1 MSMESDLHTLLKTV
15 CPRTFPDV
23 APSGTAAPFIA
34 WQGLGGE
41 SLRFVDNTAP
51 DKRNT
56 YMQVSAYS
64 TTRAEALA
72 LIRAAEAALCA
83 SPAFVCKP
91 RGEPISTYEEDTKLY
106 GAIQRHSIWAAR

>member
-1 MSMESDLHTLLKTV
+1 MTMESDLVTLLKTV
-15 CPRTFPDV
+15 CPRVYPDV
-23 APSGTAAPFIA
+23 APAGTVAPFMA

-56 YMQVSAYS
+56 YMQVSVYS

-72 LIRAAEAALCA
+72 LIRAAETALCA
-83 SPAFVCKP
+83 SAALIVKP
-91 RGEPISTYEEDTKLY
+91 QGEPLATYEDDTKLY
-106 GAIQRHSIWAAR
+106 GEMQRFSIWATR

>member
-1 MSMESDLHTLLKTV
+1 MMEADLNTLLKAI
-15 CPRTFPDV
+15 CPRVFPDI

-91 RGEPISTYEEDTKLY
+91 QGEPISTYEEDTKLY
-106 GAIQRHSIWAAR
+106 GCVQRFEIVSTR

>member
-1 MSMESDLHTLLKTV
+1 MSMESDLSALLKTV
-15 CPRTFPDV
+15 CPRTFPDF
-23 APSGTAAPFIA
+23 AELGTPAPFMT

-41 SLRFVDNTAP
+41 SLRFLDNAAP

-56 YMQVSAYS
+56 YMQVSVYS
-64 TTRAEALA
+64 TTRTEALA

-91 RGEPISTYEEDTKLY
+91 QGEPFCTYEEDTKLY

>member
-1 MSMESDLHTLLKTV
+1 MTMEADLSALLKTK
-15 CPRTFPDV
+15 CPRVFPDV
-23 APSGTAAPFIA
+23 APSGTALPYVT
-34 WQGLGGE
+34 WQGIGGE

-72 LIRAAEAALCA
+72 LIRAAESALCA

-91 RGEPISTYEEDTKLY
+91 QGEPISTYEDDTKLY

>member
-1 MSMESDLHTLLKTV
+1 MSLESDLSTLLKTI
-15 CPRTFPDV
+15 CPRTFPDI
-23 APSGTAAPFIA
+23 APSGTVAPLMA
-34 WQGLGGE
+34 WRGQGGT
-41 SLRFVDNTAP
+41 SLRVVVHAAP
-51 DKRNT
+51 DKRNP
-56 YMQVSAYS
+56 YMPVSAYS

-91 RGEPISTYEEDTKLY
+91 QGEPISTYEADTKLY